1 MKKIGD
7 YQITNN
13 KVYAVVGVDWERK
26 FERCNAGTSIA
37 TTVSY
42 RVETP
47 IIKEVDKEFVEK
59 LLEENKY
66 WLDKLIEKRKDCN
79 CNIEYE
85 ANDIG
90 QMKASYAVKKFT
102 ELLNQKVWGT
112 VTLPNDSTDHA
123 IELDL

>member
-1 MKKIGD
+1 MNTAMKKVGD
-7 YQITNN
+7 YYIEDN
-13 KVYAVVGVDWERK
+13 KVYAVIDLDWERR

-47 IIKEVDKEFVEK
+47 VIKEVDKEFVEK
-59 LLEENKY
+59 LLKENQE
-66 WLDKLIEKRKDCN
+66 WLAKLIEKRKDCN

-90 QMKASYAVKKFT
+90 YLKASYAVKKFT
-102 ELLNQKVWGT
+102 ELLNQ
-112 VTLPNDSTDHA
+112 L
-123 IELDL
+123 